1 MNKTTSSM
9 WLLYREICGM
19 AAATSWRSAPAEISQ
34 ALWSKLS
41 TLYATPNDIDLY
53 PAGLAE
59 TKLPGAHTGPTFSCI
74 IGRQGKMKCIML
86 FY

>member
-1 MNKTTSSM
+1 MTK
-9 WLLYREICGM
+9 
-19 AAATSWRSAPAEISQ
+19 ATSWNSAPAEISQ

-59 TKLPGAHTGPTFSCI
+59 TK
-74 IGRQGKMKCIML
+74 
-86 FY
+86 